1 MSPEAIVGM
10 AMGVTLVVAL
20 ASGLWIA
27 IALFVTAF
35 VMLHFFLD
43 SPAGL
48 ILATS
53 VWGASANWSLTALPL
68 FVLMGE
74 LLSRSSIAE
83 QLFKALVP
91 WTARIPG
98 GLLHMNVLGAGAFA
112 SVCGSSTATTV
123 TVGRIVLPELLSRGY
138 NEKIALGSLAGA
150 GTFGLLIP
158 PSIMFIIYGFTA
170 EVSITKLFLAGV
182 LPGVLMFFLF
192 SGYIAIRALLDPS
205 IAPPSDTRVALAER
219 LRLLVH
225 LLPVGALIVI
235 IMASMYQGWA
245 TATEAAAVGV
255 VGALILIV
263 ASGNFSFAA
272 FREALLAAVRTTCMI
287 GFILAGAAYLTTATT
302 FSGIPQA
309 IASWI
314 VAMDLNAY
322 TLIAVL
328 TVIYIFLGL
337 FLEGVSML
345 VLTASFILPMV
356 KAAGIDLIWFGVYIV
371 IVTEM
376 ALITPPVALNLF
388 IVQSLANRD
397 AMYVARAVIPF
408 FLLMVAA
415 VAILLVFP
423 QIALFLPQTM

>member
-1 MSPEAIVGM
+1 MTPETIVGI
-10 AMGVTLVVAL
+10 AMGATLVVAL
-20 ASGLWIA
+20 ASGLWVA
-27 IALFVTAF
+27 VALFVTAF

-43 SPAGL
+43 APAGL

-98 GLLHMNVLGAGAFA
+98 GLLHMNVLGAGIFA

-123 TVGRIVLPELLSRGY
+123 TVGRIVLPQLLSRGY
-138 NEKIALGSLAGA
+138 NEKIAVGSLAGA

-170 EVSITKLFLAGV
+170 EVSITKLFLAGI
-182 LPGVLMFFLF
+182 LPGILLIALF
-192 SGYIAIRALLDPS
+192 SGYIALRALINPS
-205 IAPPSDTRVALAER
+205 IAPPSSITIPLNEK
-219 LRLLVH
+219 LRLLAH
-225 LLPVGALIVI
+225 LLPVVALIVA
-235 IMASMYQGWA
+235 IMVSMYQGWA

-255 VGALILIV
+255 VGASVLIL
-263 ASGNFSFAA
+263 ASGNFSLAA
-272 FREALLAAVRTTCMI
+272 FREALLATVRTTCMI
-287 GFILAGAAYLTTATT
+287 GFILAGAAFLTKATT

-309 IASWI
+309 LASWI
-314 VAMDLNAY
+314 VAMELNAY
-322 TLIAVL
+322 ALIAVL

-345 VLTASFILPMV
+345 VLTASFVLPML

-397 AMYVARAVIPF
+397 IMYVARAVIPF

-415 VAILLVFP
+415 VVILLVFP
-423 QIALFLPQTM
+423 QIALVLPQSM